1 MSEAARA
8 QLEPGRMAAIDW
20 TDVAAALDERG
31 WAILPALLAEG
42 ECDEVAAQ
50 YGEDER
56 FRSHILMARH
66 GFGRGE
72 YKYFGYPLPPPVG
85 TLRTGLYARLAPI
98 ANRWHERM
106 GLPVRFPAG
115 HAAFLARCHTA
126 EQRRPTPL
134 LLRYGPGD
142 YNNLHQDLYGEHVFP
157 LQVAVLLSE
166 PGAEFEGGEFVLT
179 EQRPR
184 MQSRAMV
191 VPLRKGDA
199 VVFAVNAR
207 PVEGTR
213 GPYRVT
219 MRHGVS
225 ALRAG
230 RRHTLGLIF
239 HDAA

>member
-1 MSEAARA
+1 M
-8 QLEPGRMAAIDW
+8 
-20 TDVAAALDERG
+20 
-31 WAILPALLAEG
+31 
-42 ECDEVAAQ
+42 
-50 YGEDER
+50 
-56 FRSHILMARH
+56 
-66 GFGRGE
+66 
-72 YKYFGYPLPPPVG
+72 
-85 TLRTGLYARLAPI
+85 
-98 ANRWHERM
+98 
-106 GLPVRFPAG
+106 
-115 HAAFLARCHTA
+115 
-126 EQRRPTPL
+126 
-134 LLRYGPGD
+134 
-142 YNNLHQDLYGEHVFP
+142 
-157 LQVAVLLSE
+157 QVAVLLSE
-166 PGAEFEGGEFVLT
+166 PGGDFEGGEFVLT